1 MKDVHLNPE
10 EAVRAHRELR
20 SEYSIGIHFGTFQ
33 LTYESI
39 DQPVIDL
46 SLALQEHQI
55 PEAEFQIMTPG
66 EARLVPQAQAD

>member
-33 LTYESI
+33 
-39 DQPVIDL
+39 
-46 SLALQEHQI
+46 
-55 PEAEFQIMTPG
+55 
-66 EARLVPQAQAD
+66 